1 MRTGIDSR
9 IGRFEGEPLCSII
22 ELRGQR
28 SRGQGIPK
36 SVSGLTISRML
47 VGRYEY
53 LDTKMKA
60 SWVEETIAG

>member
-9 IGRFEGEPLCSII
+9 IGRFEDEPLFSII
-22 ELRGQR
+22 EIRGQR
-28 SRGQGIPK
+28 SRRRDVPK

-53 LDTKMKA
+53 LDSKMKA
-60 SWVEETIAG
+60 NWG